1 MICFRNRQSGFTLIE
16 IAVVLVI
23 VGLLMASFIGSLT
36 SRIETTRRDNTIKK
50 LEDIKQSIFG
60 YAAAE
65 GRLPCPATAVGGG
78 QEQPV
83 GGGACTGLYGF
94 VPGRTLGLSGAYNR
108 DNLLID
114 SWGNPFRYSV
124 TGSDTNAFTTAPGAG
139 GSIREVAAAAGNG
152 LAVLSPNIVICDGD
166 STGNNICQGGPNT
179 LIDTAVFTILS
190 LGKDGSAFITNLA
203 PNSDQGENASEAVA
217 VANAA
222 GENLAY
228 TVANN
233 RVFVSKSYSE
243 IGSAA
248 GQFDDLITWASQ
260 YALYSYMLEAGQ
272 LP

>member
-50 LEDIKQSIFG
+50 LEEIKLAIFG

-65 GRLPCPATAVGGG
+65 GRLPCPTTAVGGG

-83 GGGACTGLYGF
+83 GGGVCATLYGF

-124 TGSDTNAFTTAPGAG
+124 TGSDANAFTTAPGAG
-139 GSIREVAAAAGNG
+139 GSIREVAAAAVNG
-152 LAVLSPNIVICDGD
+152 LAVLSPNMVICDGD
-166 STGNNICQGGPNT
+166 STAAGNCAGGAST
-179 LIDTAVFTILS
+179 LIDTAVFNVLS

-203 PNSDQGENASEAVA
+203 PNSDQGENASEVAV

-243 IGSAA
+243 AGSTA